1 MKGNGTLHFYTDDYR
16 FSSLFSHPEKFLQMD
31 PSCVVEPNYSLF
43 TDTPIAFGLSY
54 IYKKR
59 WFARMMQEHGI
70 RVFVDLNVAPKW
82 YSANLYGVPKG
93 YKSFSTRGHEDRL
106 NQLQAEYEIAQSIGG
121 GDILFLV
128 YGGGENCRKFCMT
141 RHCVYVN
148 PVVNVRN
155 QNKFREKLK
164 NNIFPADDISEE
176 LVKQVYNYKTGKLYE

>member
-1 MKGNGTLHFYTDDYR
+1 M
-16 FSSLFSHPEKFLQMD
+16 
-31 PSCVVEPNYSLF
+31 
-43 TDTPIAFGLSY
+43 
-54 IYKKR
+54 
-59 WFARMMQEHGI
+59 
-70 RVFVDLNVAPKW
+70 
-82 YSANLYGVPKG
+82 
-93 YKSFSTRGHEDRL
+93 
-106 NQLQAEYEIAQSIGG
+106 GG